1 MCNDCY
7 DNYILYNYSCVSKF
21 DFPRVHLINECKE
34 YNSDYK
40 CISCDDECT
49 HESNGKCNCQK
60 SNTAVIVVAVVVVI
74 SLIVVIAIVMVV
86 LICIRRKKQN
96 KGNNSNNSNA

>member
-7 DNYILYNYSCVSKF
+7 DNYILYNYSCVSRF

-49 HESNGKCNCQK
+49 LESNGKCNCQK
-60 SNTAVIVVAVVVVI
+60 SNTAVIVVVVVVV
-74 SLIVVIAIVMVV
+74 SLIVVIVIVMVV

-96 KGNNSNNSNA
+96 KGNNNSNTNA

>member
-7 DNYILYNYSCVSKF
+7 DNYILYNYSCVSRF

-49 HESNGKCNCQK
+49 LESNGKCNCQK
-60 SNTAVIVVAVVVVI
+60 SNTAVIVVVVVVVV
-74 SLIVVIAIVMVV
+74 SLIVVIVIVIIV

-96 KGNNSNNSNA
+96 KGNNNSNTNA